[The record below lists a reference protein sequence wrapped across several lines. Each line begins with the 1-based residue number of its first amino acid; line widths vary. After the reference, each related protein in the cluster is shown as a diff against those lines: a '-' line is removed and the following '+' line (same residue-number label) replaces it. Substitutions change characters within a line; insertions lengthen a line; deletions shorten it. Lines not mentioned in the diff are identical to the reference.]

1 MSYVFT
7 KDVDGMDVDAV
18 HAYLTRSYW
27 ATGIS
32 KDLVRKSMGN
42 SLCYAV
48 LKGADLV
55 GFARVITDQSTF
67 AYLVDVFVLEEHRGL
82 GLGVQLMEFV
92 LSDPRLQGLRRFV
105 LATRDAH
112 GLYSRFGFQ
121 PLGAPDRFMEINQ
134 AGLYLRQV

>member
-7 KDVDGMDVDAV
+7 KDFDSMDVDTV

-55 GFARVITDQSTF
+55 GFARVITDQATF